1 MAFKRI
7 EKGKYQFEITW
18 NNKRHLKL
26 AECPSSH
33 VQELYRIWEREI
45 FDSLVGKNKLND
57 KLDEYLVWSKTHKSK
72 VMFSVEKDHA
82 IVIREYF
89 KNPYLS
95 EIKRHHILDFAA
107 WRKTRSLNPKKKC
120 VSDSCV
126 KGTIQ
131 TLSFFFGWC
140 KEREYLKENPAYKL
154 KLRGGVPRLA
164 ILSPDQIRAILA
176 LARGHQI
183 TFLLIAITTGLR
195 HMEILQLKWKEINLE
210 KRMIMLPGQKT
221 KSHRN
226 RQVVFPE
233 VLFKHLRNLSEE
245 RIGELKAKFSG
256 EEGPVIFGRFLES
269 SVLTFRGAPI
279 KSFKIS
285 WNLIRK
291 KLGLGALRIHD
302 LRHAYATTLRSSG
315 MALSEIKELLGH
327 SDLATTQ
334 RYAHFDG
341 QIRGS
346 LVVFD
351 KIFNGE
357 KLDGEREVT
366 IQGFGKNESLLLPS
380 SI

>member
-1 MAFKRI
+1 MA
-7 EKGKYQFEITW
+7 T
-18 NNKRHLKL
+18 
-26 AECPSSH
+26 
-33 VQELYRIWEREI
+33 VER
-45 FDSLVGKNKLND
+45 
-57 KLDEYLVWSKTHKSK
+57 
-72 VMFSVEKDHA
+72 DHA

-95 EIKRHHILDFAA
+95 EIKRHQILDFAA
-107 WRKTRSLNPKKKC
+107 WRKTRSLNPKKKI

-131 TLSFFFGWC
+131 TLSFFLGWC
-140 KEREYLKENPAYKL
+140 KEREYLKDNQAYKL
-154 KLRGGVPRLA
+154 RLRGGVPRLA

-176 LARGHQI
+176 VARGHQI

-195 HMEILQLKWKEINLE
+195 HTEILQLKWKEVHLE
-210 KRMIMLPGQKT
+210 KRMIMLPGEKT

-233 VLFKHLRNLSEE
+233 VLFKHLSALSEGQ
-245 RIGELKAKFSG
+245 IKDLKAKNSD
-256 EEGPVIFGRFLES
+256 EEEAIVFGRFLES
-269 SVLTFRGAPI
+269 SVITFRGAPI
-279 KSFKIS
+279 LSFKTS
-285 WNLIRK
+285 WNLIRN
-291 KLGLGALRIHD
+291 KLGLKNLRVHD

-315 MALSEIKELLGH
+315 MPLAEIKELLGH

-346 LVVFD
+346 LGVFD

-357 KLDGEREVT
+357 KIDRDRKPEIRVLGENT
-366 IQGFGKNESLLLPS
+366 ALLLPS
-380 SI
+380 